1 MGFDDGRMVLESP
14 NGAYYSGQTVRGK
27 LTFEQNKVKSFRGIY
42 VKILGFCKV
51 HWTTTESRRVNGKTT
66 TYRKTH
72 ESYEEYVNMKVYLV
86 GGESGDHQIQPGH
99 YDYPFT
105 FNLPAGCPASFEGNY
120 GHIRY
125 EIKAVVDR
133 AFKFDQEKKIA
144 VRVIT
149 PMDLNSDPYC
159 REPIEMEFNA
169 SYCCCCFSSG
179 SCDTVVN
186 APMSGYCPGQTI
198 PIEISCEN
206 KGNVEISQIVI
217 RIVKEVV
224 FIATHHSG
232 RRTQND
238 VVAEIK
244 KGSVPG
250 DTTRNWTIDME
261 VPALDIYNV
270 SSCRYIDIDYK
281 LEVTISPSGCH
292 NDSEGSRKIIIGTT
306 PLVGFQDNVHNPLQ
320 DQMPQPIAAVTQQP
334 LSSYPAASPYPY
346 PGSPPSQINAPYP
359 NSPHQHLPYPV
370 TSPYPSPNPPYPTN
384 DVTQSPYPAGN
395 IPYPIGNPSI
405 VSNSP
410 YPSHNAPYPDNP
422 PPYPGNDSPYP
433 AALQNVPYT
442 PKQMG
447 STPET
452 GSNAPGRTL
461 LKTGNIGFTV
471 QGNVPYQSPGV
482 GPSLPVSPVPG
493 NPYSAASA
501 PVLDS
506 PDTEKK
512 KENE

>member
-27 LTFEQNKVKSFRGIY
+27 LIFRQDKVKSFRGIY

-51 HWTTTESRRVNGKTT
+51 HWTTTETRRVNGKTS
-66 TYRKTH
+66 TYRKNH
-72 ESYEEYVNMKVYLV
+72 ESYEEYVNIKVYLV
-86 GGESGDHQIQPGH
+86 GGESGDHQIQPGD
-99 YDYPFT
+99 YEYPFS
-105 FNLPAGCPASFEGNY
+105 FNLPASCPASYEGSY

-144 VRVIT
+144 VRVMA
-149 PMDLNSDPYC
+149 PLDLNSNPYC
-159 REPIEMEFNA
+159 REPIEMEFSA

-179 SCDTVVN
+179 SCDTVIN
-186 APMSGYCPGQTI
+186 APMSGYCPGQKI
-198 PIEISCEN
+198 PIEISCTN
-206 KGNVEISQIVI
+206 KGNVEISHIEI

-238 VVAEIK
+238 VIAEIK

-250 DTTRNWTIDME
+250 NTSRNWTIEME
-261 VPALDIYNV
+261 VPALDIYNL
-270 SSCRYIDIDYK
+270 SGCRYIDLDYK
-281 LEVTISPSGCH
+281 LEVTISPDGCH
-292 NDSEGSRKIIIGTT
+292 NNSDGSRKIIIGTT
-306 PLVGFQDNVHNPLQ
+306 PLVGFQDNVPNPLQ
-320 DQMPQPIAAVTQQP
+320 DQMPQQISAVTQQP
-334 LSSYPAASPYPY
+334 LSSYPVASPYPC
-346 PGSPPSQINAPYP
+346 SPPYPTNTPYP
-359 NSPHQHLPYPV
+359 ISPNQHLPYPV
-370 TSPYPSPNPPYPTN
+370 TSPYPISNPPYPTN
-384 DVTQSPYPAGN
+384 NLTQSPHPTGN
-395 IPYPIGNPSI
+395 IPYPIGTPSI

-410 YPSHNAPYPDNP
+410 YSDNP
-422 PPYPGNDSPYP
+422 PPYPGNNSPYP
-433 AALQNVPYT
+433 TAQPNVPYT
-442 PKQMG
+442 PKQVG

-452 GSNAPGRTL
+452 GSNAINRTL

-471 QGNVPYQSPGV
+471 QGSSNVPYHSPEV
-482 GPSLPVSPVPG
+482 FPSHPVSPVPV
-493 NPYSAASA
+493 NPYIAASA

-512 KENE
+512 E